1 MSKDSRFT
9 AIVLDETDGKVKASI
24 RALLDDALPE
34 GDVTVAVS
42 YSTLNY
48 KDGMILNGLGGMVRS
63 YPHVPGIDFA
73 GRLSA
78 WKRLSTEIDKDKL
91 DRMTNVIPLAGV
103 IEEGGKFSW
112 AKSGGVLSSTLGAKD
127 GG

>member
-103 IEEGGKFSW
+103 IEEGGKI
-112 AKSGGVLSSTLGAKD
+112 LLGQIRGRTVID
-127 GG
+127 LGS